1 MSDFEH
7 EQDQGTDDAEESRGP
22 ADESASLE
30 GLGWDILVGGK
41 DNPFALG
48 GEDPFDLSSE
58 DAADRSESGSPF
70 ADDAEVDA
78 ILEGLSELAS
88 DLLTGE
94 MPDDAFWDRGR
105 GAETPEP
112 SPSSDESAEPPPRDL
127 SPEDLGY
134 RPTSEPVEVAGEEAP
149 APAAE
154 PETPVGGPISAEPAV
169 IAETEEVAEELAE
182 EPETAAPASP
192 ITDDEIDALLS
203 EPASQ
208 PSPSSPAVSTWAA
221 PVPQSFA
228 IYDPFKT
235 DVDVKLSVTPA
246 PDLPLDK
253 EMENL
258 LITPERINALWDEI
272 NETYGY
278 VVDDVRGH
286 FSTTERA
293 IADLKRARELLL
305 AGAENFDNA
314 EELVFQVKS
323 RLRLEEKVRQWS
335 RARGTWLGAYLILW
349 FTLLVLAI
357 LVSNRVQVALEP
369 HVLDWVLASLL
380 PGLFGG
386 LGGVVGALWVLIKHI
401 VKKRDFDPIH
411 TPWYVTNPFMG
422 IALGVV
428 TYLVVRG
435 GGGILSSVAG
445 TSTEYLSAASPA
457 LYLLCV
463 VVGFQQNVLWSL
475 IDRFVN
481 AVMPERREDE
491 VAATDVT
498 GEGTSGPQG

>member
-1 MSDFEH
+1 
-7 EQDQGTDDAEESRGP
+7 
-22 ADESASLE
+22 
-30 GLGWDILVGGK
+30 
-41 DNPFALG
+41 
-48 GEDPFDLSSE
+48 
-58 DAADRSESGSPF
+58 
-70 ADDAEVDA
+70 
-78 ILEGLSELAS
+78 
-88 DLLTGE
+88 

-105 GAETPEP
+105 GAEAPEP
-112 SPSSDESAEPPPRDL
+112 SPSSGEAAEPPPRDL

-154 PETPVGGPISAEPAV
+154 PVEVAGEEEPAPEPETPVGGPISAEPAV
-169 IAETEEVAEELAE
+169 IAETEEVAEELAG
-182 EPETAAPASP
+182 EPEVAETASP
-192 ITDDEIDALLS
+192 ITDSEIDDLLS
-203 EPASQ
+203 EPAPQ
-208 PSPSSPAVSTWAA
+208 PSPPSPAVSTWAA

-228 IYDPFKT
+228 VYDPFKT
-235 DVDVKLSVTPA
+235 DADVKISVTPG

-253 EMENL
+253 AMENL

-272 NETYGY
+272 NETYDY

-349 FTLLVLAI
+349 FTLLVLAT

-435 GGGILSSVAG
+435 GGGVLSSVAG
-445 TSTEYLSAASPA
+445 TSTQFDLSAASPA

-463 VVGFQQNVLWSL
+463 VVGFQQNVLWTL

-481 AVMPERREDE
+481 AIMPERREEE

-498 GEGTSGPQG
+498 GGETSGPQG